1 MFVLSFRIMSKHF
14 KVYITITDIV
24 GEKRIDLVYSIKSFD
39 SSKKVAVVSMFSD
52 NIQYKFMEPWTMEL
66 ELGNTKLVI
75 TGTYTRQEL
84 INPIKGKIEITQ
96 FDKNSRIKRTK
107 KLEGIITEVVF
118 SLDELDNTNNR
129 ENRKP
134 SNTLFT
140 YHLTACEDSTYFEPY
155 IPLSIRN
162 LRTAG
167 LFP

>member
-14 KVYITITDIV
+14 KVYSTITDIM
-24 GEKRIDLVYSIKSFD
+24 GGKRISLAYSIKNFD

-52 NIQYKFMEPWTMEL
+52 NIQYKFMEPWTMGL
-66 ELGNTKLVI
+66 ELGNTKLVT

-96 FDKNSRIKRTK
+96 FDKDSRIKRTK
-107 KLEGIITEVVF
+107 KLEGITEVVF
-118 SLDELDNTNNR
+118 SLDELDNTNNL
-129 ENRKP
+129 ENGKP

-140 YHLTACEDSTYFEPY
+140 YHLTAYEDSTYFEPY
-155 IPLSIRN
+155 TLSIRN
-162 LRTAG
+162 LRTAS